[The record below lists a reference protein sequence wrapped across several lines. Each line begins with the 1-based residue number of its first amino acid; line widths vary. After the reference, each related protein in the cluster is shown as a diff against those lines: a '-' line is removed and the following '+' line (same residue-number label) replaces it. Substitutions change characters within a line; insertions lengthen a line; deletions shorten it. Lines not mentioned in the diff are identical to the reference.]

1 MTQDEILVSA
11 KIDISD
17 GEFQEK
23 IKKSQN
29 NAIALRKELDN
40 LNKAYA
46 VLNARE
52 EANTEVGKNLAKTIK
67 LSVMSKIT
75 IIRK

>member
-40 LNKAYA
+40 LNKVYA

-67 LSVMSKIT
+67 LSLMSKIT